1 MIDKIYESIDTINN
15 SNMINRLNELKEMI
29 NSNEEIKNKINN
41 FYNAK
46 DLYEKYNYKDNYL
59 KAKLNLFDDPVIKE
73 YLDIQNEINLI
84 SLYINNNIKDITKGT
99 I

>member
-1 MIDKIYESIDTINN
+1 MIDKIYEAIDTINN
-15 SNMINRLNELKEMI
+15 SNMINRLNELKEII
-29 NSNEEIKNKINN
+29 NGNNEIKNKINN

-46 DLYEKYNYKDNYL
+46 DLYEKYNYKDDYL
-59 KAKLNLFDDPVIKE
+59 KEKLNLFDDPIIKE

-84 SLYINNNIKDITKGT
+84 SIYINNNIKDIIKGT